1 MLIITSTTIG
11 FKLPEEDALVD
22 KFMSGIKM
30 GEWSV
35 KADTNYLFFTSKTY
49 NKTEVMIQVDDYENT
64 EDK

>member
-1 MLIITSTTIG
+1 MLITTSTTIG
-11 FKLPEEDALVD
+11 FKLPEENALVD

-35 KADTNYLFFTSKTY
+35 KVDTNYLLFTSKTY
-49 NKTEVMIQVDDYENT
+49 SKTEVMIQVDNYD